1 MATRR
6 SGKRAARARGAQK
19 APAAPT
25 PSLLRAQS
33 MGARSQWPAL
43 IVRPNPKLR
52 PAAACQAHWDRSA
65 GRRRGCQCPNSAAD
79 CQEGFEALPG
89 VPRLQQAHRARISGT
104 MLRQLGRLRLGS
116 LAASGAAAAA
126 AAESGAAAGKGPQSA
141 AAALQLLDRWQQWGG
156 SQGGSGPRMQHT
168 NVRHMSLWSGGGS
181 SSSDGQQAGAADGG
195 SSFAASAGDAASS
208 TADVASAAGGAPGVS
223 DLFSPAAIVAAAAGA
238 ESDVLAAAAEDS
250 WLGTRLVQN
259 LLVAVHDAT
268 GLAWWQSI
276 MLTTLGMR
284 IATLP
289 VMIAQIKNTYRM
301 SQVRGTAGQGRA
313 CLGTHGAAGTLLRT
327 LLARRSVRPAAAA
340 VAADVAVPQTCW
352 CPACA
357 VELRLKVQQRL
368 GWSMKQSGLAVPALP
383 LNGVEH
389 SGQTPATGTP
399 RDGGPHGADEGG
411 AGPRQHRC
419 SGEAALLIWRAAR
432 WHCGLVPC
440 CVASHR
446 TVVAAV
452 STAAALIGLPISRST
467 PINCRPSPCPRPPAS
482 PAAPCALQMQHQQRV
497 LQVWKKYNCNPFKS
511 LLGIFVQVRARC
523 VGCFGGLLPRP
534 GPPLRIA

>member
-1 MATRR
+1 
-6 SGKRAARARGAQK
+6 
-19 APAAPT
+19 
-25 PSLLRAQS
+25 
-33 MGARSQWPAL
+33 
-43 IVRPNPKLR
+43 
-52 PAAACQAHWDRSA
+52 
-65 GRRRGCQCPNSAAD
+65 
-79 CQEGFEALPG
+79 
-89 VPRLQQAHRARISGT
+89 

-141 AAALQLLDRWQQWGG
+141 AAVLQLLDRWQQWGG
-156 SQGGSGPRMQHT
+156 GQGGSGPRMQHT
-168 NVRHMSLWSGGGS
+168 SVRHMSLWSGGGS

-301 SQVRGTAGQGRA
+301 SQARPEMEALMELMKEEQARGNTD
-313 CLGTHGAAGTLLRT
+313 AA
-327 LLARRSVRPAAAA
+327 
-340 VAADVAVPQTCW
+340 
-352 CPACA
+352 
-357 VELRLKVQQRL
+357 
-368 GWSMKQSGLAVPALP
+368 
-383 LNGVEH
+383 
-389 SGQTPATGTP
+389 
-399 RDGGPHGADEGG
+399 
-411 AGPRQHRC
+411 
-419 SGEAALLIWRAAR
+419 
-432 WHCGLVPC
+432 
-440 CVASHR
+440 
-446 TVVAAV
+446 
-452 STAAALIGLPISRST
+452 
-467 PINCRPSPCPRPPAS
+467 
-482 PAAPCALQMQHQQRV
+482 MQHQQRV

-511 LLGIFVQVRARC
+511 LLGIFVQAPVFIGFFSALRGFAAHKLPSLAEGGALWFTDLTVADPTYMLPALAGLSFLATVELGAADGMEGQPEATRKKMKNAMRVVALAVPLVSTSLPASVFMYWTASNVFSLGQTTLLKIPAVKKLLGLPDLSKLKGSKPD
-523 VGCFGGLLPRP
+523 VGAGKPVQTFSQPPRQAAAAAPAAAEAPKVAADAGAAASKPQFATRRPAKPAQTYAQLPRQKKK
-534 GPPLRIA
+534 